1 MWKRLVQ
8 KFTKADPI
16 TPITREFM
24 EMLEHTRTMSQ
35 RIHPHLFDP
44 EPNATESRE
53 VYELDVKVN
62 KLERSIRKRIINHLN
77 LSSDKVSYCLLMMS
91 IIKDAERIGDYLKN
105 IYEVRTLT
113 GVAIPPSHLRAE
125 LESVIALVVDTLN
138 VTPEII
144 AQKDVDEATKHLQA
158 GRSSAQRC
166 DKLLSDLAQSNLS
179 AAEVTSMVLLTR
191 FHKRLGA
198 HLLNILSSVVM
209 PLHKLDFYDGRQNPT
224 VPE

>member
-8 KFTKADPI
+8 RFTSVDPI
-16 TPITREFM
+16 KPITLEFM

-35 RIHPHLFDP
+35 RVHPHLFDQELNP
-44 EPNATESRE
+44 IDSKE

-77 LSSDKVSYCLLMMS
+77 LSNDKVSYCLLMMS
-91 IIKDAERIGDYLKN
+91 IIKDLERMGDYLKN
-105 IYEVRTLT
+105 IYEVRALT
-113 GVAIPPSHLRAE
+113 GAYIPPSHFRAE
-125 LESVIALVVDTLN
+125 LESVIALVVETLN
-138 VTPEII
+138 ATPDII
-144 AQKDVDEATKHLQA
+144 AHEDVEGATKHLQA
-158 GRSSAQRC
+158 GRSSAQKC
-166 DKLLSDLAQSNLS
+166 DKLLSELAQSDLS

-209 PLHKLDFYDGRQNPT
+209 PLHKLDFYDGRENPSA
-224 VPE
+224 